1 MNKFED
7 ITIERDYPQL
17 VRFTENISRD
27 APSQYN
33 VYHMWLPKYQDKQYR
48 LRNEEM
54 AWAHEH
60 FRPYYH
66 ELVVDLLEEGEDRM
80 SVWEK
85 RTMKSSSSGKTTEDA
100 KSERISHH

>member
-7 ITIERDYPQL
+7 IIIERDYPWL
-17 VRFTENISRD
+17 VRFTENIFRD
-27 APSQYN
+27 APIQYN

-54 AWAHEH
+54 ARAHEH
-60 FRPYYH
+60 FRLYYH

-80 SVWEK
+80 RLGEAHDEK
-85 RTMKSSSSGKTTEDA
+85 FFFRQDYGGF
-100 KSERISHH
+100 